1 MKPLFPITCLLLLCS
16 CTTSR
21 QNPAKPEEK
30 PKPLEKATTTQNW
43 ELEGFKVRFAAGPL
57 NFQGKP
63 ECYSTYAVSRD
74 DSGAYKIITSLVHVD
89 SFVGGGNLTPD
100 DFIEIFCSPS
110 GNQLLIAEEMLNDAA
125 PCTNYILIQ
134 AEGDD
139 LKVSHLDLP
148 LWTPPSDNFDK
159 RAPIWSEFPKIK
171 SLTDEKIVFSYS
183 NKKLQELNLDK
194 IPRLEGL
201 RFP

>member
-1 MKPLFPITCLLLLCS
+1 MP
-16 CTTSR
+16 
-21 QNPAKPEEK
+21 NE
-30 PKPLEKATTTQNW
+30 
-43 ELEGFKVRFAAGPL
+43 AG
-57 NFQGKP
+57 
-63 ECYSTYAVSRD
+63 
-74 DSGAYKIITSLVHVD
+74 
-89 SFVGGGNLTPD
+89 
-100 DFIEIFCSPS
+100 
-110 GNQLLIAEEMLNDAA
+110 
-125 PCTNYILIQ
+125 PCTNYILIL

-139 LKVSHLDLP
+139 LKVSYLDLP

-194 IPRLEGL
+194 ITRLEGL